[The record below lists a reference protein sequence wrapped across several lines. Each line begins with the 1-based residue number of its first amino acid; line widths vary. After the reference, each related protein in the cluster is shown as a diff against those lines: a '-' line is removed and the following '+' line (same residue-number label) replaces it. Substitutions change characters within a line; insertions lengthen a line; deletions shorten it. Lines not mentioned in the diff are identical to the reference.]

1 MYVLGG
7 GTMTATTV
15 TNFRKNVFEYVSNTI
30 RFNDPVQVT
39 TKEGTAVL
47 LSEEDYNGL
56 LASVEIMSVP
66 GMAERIIAIATLA
79 PVILSVIS
87 QSPFQ
92 RLTRFRRIRN
102 VARSVRDSFGKQS
115 FSRR

>member
-1 MYVLGG
+1 
-7 GTMTATTV
+7 MTATTV
-15 TNFRKNVFEYVSNTI
+15 TNFRKNVFEYVSNAI

-66 GMAERIIAIATLA
+66 GMAERIIEAGKA
-79 PVILSVIS
+79 PDDEYVDAEVL
-87 QSPFQ
+87 
-92 RLTRFRRIRN
+92 
-102 VARSVRDSFGKQS
+102 GW
-115 FSRR
+115 